1 MADLISNCNATESAR
16 TDIIDALV
24 AKEFWGGGSS
34 PQNTALTA
42 IPDNIKNVKSTI
54 SSVSCITFF
63 REKDNND
70 VQRITL
76 PRAGKGQM
84 HFIAV
89 VAFPSDHDDSEMPLS
104 KCGFNLVRNGNTV
117 YTYSNLQLTKTVR
130 EFVSPEFDIR
140 AGDQISALTAPIR
153 ISKGG
158 VNDNR
163 VGFIE
168 AFLEY
173 KTYPF

>member
-1 MADLISNCNATESAR
+1 MLLLRKN
-16 TDIIDALV
+16 
-24 AKEFWGGGSS
+24 FGGGGSS

-54 SSVSCITFF
+54 SSVSCVTFF
-63 REKDNND
+63 RENNNSD

-76 PRAGKGQM
+76 PQAGKGKM

-89 VAFPSDHDDSEMPLS
+89 VAFPSDFEDDTKNIP
-104 KCGFNLVRNGNTV
+104 KCGFNLVRNGNIV
-117 YTYSNLQLTKTVR
+117 CSYTNRQMTKDVR

-140 AGDQISALTAPIR
+140 AGDQISALTGPIR
-153 ISKGG
+153 TPKGG
-158 VNDNR
+158 VNNSR
-163 VGFIE
+163 CGFIE
-168 AFLEY
+168 AFLDY